1 MRLFV
6 AIDVPE
12 ETRRELRELIGK
24 FAPICHGARWVNVEG
39 LHVTLKFIGH
49 VDDALVPQIKEA
61 LSGIERQRPISIAF
75 REFGFF
81 PNERHPRVFFA
92 GIQADKEL
100 EPLAKEVEKR
110 LAPLRIAK
118 EERAFR
124 PHLTLARF
132 KTNEG
137 LVQLREKITSLASQ
151 DFGGSAVREFYLYE
165 SVLKSSGAV
174 YTKLSTHRF
183 VK

>member
-1 MRLFV
+1 VRLFV
-6 AIDVPE
+6 AMDVPE
-12 ETRRELRELIGK
+12 ETRRALRGLIGQ
-24 FAPICHGARWVNVEG
+24 FALICRGARWVNAEG

-49 VDDALVPQIKEA
+49 VDDALLPKIKEA
-61 LSGIERQRPISIAF
+61 LSGVERERPISIAF

-81 PNERHPRVFFA
+81 PNERRPRVLFV

-100 EPLAKEVEKR
+100 EPLAKEVEER
-110 LAPLRIAK
+110 LVPLGIAK

-137 LVQLREKITSLASQ
+137 LAELRKKIASIASQ
-151 DFGGSAVREFYLYE
+151 DFGGSAVKEFYLYQ

-174 YTKLSTHRF
+174 YTKLSTHSF

>member
-6 AIDVPE
+6 AIDASE
-12 ETRRELRELIGK
+12 ETRQTLRAVISD
-24 FAPICHGARWVNVEG
+24 FAAICRGARWVQPDG
-39 LHVTLKFIGH
+39 IHVTLKFIGH
-49 VDDALVPQIKEA
+49 VDDAIVPRMTEA
-61 LSGIERQRPISIAF
+61 LSGIRRERPIAVAF

-81 PNERHPRVFFA
+81 PNEKHPRVFFV

-100 EPLAKEVEKR
+100 TPLAKEVEDR
-110 LAPLRIAK
+110 LAPLGIAK
-118 EERAFR
+118 EARAFR

-137 LVQLREKITSLASQ
+137 LAELRKTIASLPSQ
-151 DFGGSAVREFYLYE
+151 EFGESEVWEFYLYQ

-174 YTKLSTHRF
+174 YTKLSTHSF

>member
-6 AIDVPE
+6 AMDIPE
-12 ETRRELRELIGK
+12 ETRRALRALIEE
-24 FAPICHGARWVNVEG
+24 FAPLCRGARWVSTEG

-49 VDDALVPQIKEA
+49 VDDAIVPRIGGA
-61 LSGIERQRPISIAF
+61 LDGLRRERPISIAF

-81 PNERHPRVFFA
+81 PNERHPRVFFV
-92 GIQADKEL
+92 GIQAGKEL
-100 EPLAKEVEKR
+100 ESLATEVEER
-110 LAPLRIAK
+110 LAPLGIAK
-118 EERAFR
+118 EERVFR

-132 KTNEG
+132 KTDEG
-137 LVQLREKITSLASQ
+137 LPALRRKIASLPSQ
-151 DFGGSAVREFYLYE
+151 DFGAVAAAEFHLYQ

-174 YTKLSTHRF
+174 YKKLSTHSF

>member
-12 ETRRELRELIGK
+12 EIRRALRTLIGE
-24 FAPICHGARWVNVEG
+24 FAAICRGARWVQPG
-39 LHVTLKFIGH
+39 GIHVTLKFIGH
-49 VDDALVPQIKEA
+49 VDDGLVPQIKEV
-61 LSGIERQRPISIAF
+61 LSGIGRRQPISIAF

-81 PNERHPRVFFA
+81 PNEKHPRVFFV

-100 EPLAKEVEKR
+100 APLAKEVEDR
-110 LAPLRIAK
+110 LAPLGIPK
-118 EERAFR
+118 EARAFR

-137 LVQLREKITSLASQ
+137 LAELRKTIASLPSQ
-151 DFGGSAVREFYLYE
+151 ELGESEAQEFYLYQ
-165 SVLKSSGAV
+165 SVLKSTGAL
-174 YTKLSTHRF
+174 YTRLLTHPF